1 MSLFIVAFCYRENAL
16 QSTVLACLLDTII
29 NKQKVLVDK
38 LMGTKDVVYFSANPG
53 KNLSCFQMRVLRNE
67 SGRHKKTVG

>member
-1 MSLFIVAFCYRENAL
+1 MK
-16 QSTVLACLLDTII
+16 STVLARLLDTII

-53 KNLSCFQMRVLRNE
+53 KNLSRFQMRVLRNE
-67 SGRHKKTVG
+67 SGRHKKPSVKSVFCAVIWPKL